1 MTQLFFPQTLYP
13 KTKDTLNLLQND
25 GFLVK
30 SDFYLAGGTALAL
43 QLGHR
48 LSIDLDW
55 MSPTF
60 TQPSLLLSQLKKFK
74 PTVIQENKG
83 TLDVLINQ
91 TKVSFLNYN
100 YPLVQDLVSYEK
112 IKLADILDI
121 AAMKLTAISSR
132 GSRKDYVDLYFIL
145 QKVSLPEILQVF
157 TQKYQGVNYSLM
169 HLAKS
174 LVYFQPAEN
183 EPEVDYIESEKIDWM
198 QIKNKMEQEVQTI
211 LSWQQ

>member
-1 MTQLFFPQTLYP
+1 MTRIFFPQTLYP
-13 KTKDTLNLLQND
+13 KTKDTLSLLQND
-25 GFLVK
+25 GFLVE

-60 TQPSLLLSQLKKFK
+60 IQPSLLLSQLKKFK
-74 PTVIQENKG
+74 PMVIQENKG

-91 TKVSFLNYN
+91 TKVSFLNYS
-100 YPLVQDLVSYEK
+100 YPLIQNLVVYEK

-145 QKVSLPEILQVF
+145 QKVSLAEVLQVF